1 MSSNRITRSNN
12 IRTFKMTDIHN
23 DLSLYQHFDVQPKVP
38 VNGTFAAYSRK
49 EHPVKEEISASR
61 RDYYKI
67 SLVTKGEGIF
77 TIDDVRYEITEPTII
92 FLNPHSVK
100 SWIPTSAEQD
110 GYYCLFTE
118 ELFYKQP
125 QELLT
130 YPLLQMG
137 SQAVYSITGEQ
148 AEYLSSIFRQ
158 LAREFQ
164 ENAAFK
170 QEAILIYI
178 KLLLLEGRR
187 IAMDT
192 TAPERNLTAA
202 QQLAYRFTDK
212 LEKQFPIE
220 HPHQQIS
227 IKTAKEFAAV
237 LNTHPNHLNA
247 SVKQVTGRTIS
258 EHIRQRILLEAK
270 LLLMHTDWQI
280 AEIAWCLGFED
291 PGNFTHFFRNHSKQ
305 SPQEFRQH

>member
-1 MSSNRITRSNN
+1 MSSKRITRSNE
-12 IRTFKMTDIHN
+12 IRTLKMTDIQDN
-23 DLSLYQHFDVQPKVP
+23 LSLYQHFDVQPKVP
-38 VNGTFAAYSRK
+38 VNGTFAAYSRQ
-49 EHPVKEEISASR
+49 EHPVKEEIGASR

-67 SLVTKGEGIF
+67 SLVTAGEGIF
-77 TIDDVRYEITEPTII
+77 TMDGVRHEVKGPTII
-92 FLNPHSVK
+92 FINPHTVK
-100 SWIPTSAEQD
+100 TWTATTKEQD

-130 YPLLQMG
+130 YPLLQAG
-137 SQAVYSITGEQ
+137 SQSIYPITNEQ
-148 AEYLSSIFRQ
+148 AGYLSSIFRQ

-187 IAMDT
+187 IAMET
-192 TAPERNLTAA
+192 AAPERAQTAA

-220 HPHQQIS
+220 HPTQQIG
-227 IKTAKEFAAV
+227 IKTAKEFAAA

-247 SVKQVTGRTIS
+247 CVKTATGRTIS

-270 LLLMHTDWQI
+270 LLLMHSDWQI

-291 PGNFTHFFRNHSKQ
+291 PGNFTHFFRNHSQQ
-305 SPQEFRQH
+305 SPQAFRQH

>member
-1 MSSNRITRSNN
+1 MQ
-12 IRTFKMTDIHN
+12 D
-23 DLSLYQHFDVQPKVP
+23 DLFLYQHFDIQPKVP
-38 VNGTFAAYSRK
+38 ANGTFAAYSRN
-49 EHPVKEEISASR
+49 EHPVKKEIGASR

-67 SLVTKGEGIF
+67 SLVTRGEGIY
-77 TIDDVRYEITEPTII
+77 TMDGVAHEVKGPTII
-92 FLNPHSVK
+92 FINPHTVK
-100 SWIPTSAEQD
+100 TWVETTKEQD

-118 ELFYKQP
+118 ELFHKQP
-125 QELLT
+125 HELLT
-130 YPLLQMG
+130 YPLLQPG
-137 SQAVYSITGEQ
+137 SQAIFPINEDQ
-148 AEYLSSIFRQ
+148 ASYLCSIFRQ
-158 LAREFQ
+158 LTREFQ

-192 TAPERNLTAA
+192 TKPTIVHSAA

-220 HPHQQIS
+220 HPHQQIG
-227 IKTAKEFAAV
+227 IKTAKEFAAA

-247 SVKQVTGRTIS
+247 CVKHTTGRTIS
-258 EHIRQRILLEAK
+258 EHIRQRVLLEAK

-291 PGNFTHFFRNHSKQ
+291 PGNFTHFFRNHSQ
-305 SPQEFRQH
+305 QAPHAYRQQ